1 MKMCRSIWNCS
12 FRNRKELLTLLS
24 EPGLFSDGWAPVGDG
39 DPAPDARA
47 AAAWRFV
54 SSRSFRAR
62 SFKSFLLVAE
72 SLEESRDLDADFF
85 VSDVCDGV
93 GDCAD
98 GGASTGKEGSSGL
111 LKTSK
116 EGTSASRWTILDSS
130 ESILSPGLVRLLEL
144 VDVEAAGWESSSSS
158 EANGSVINW
167 LGRRFWV

>member
-1 MKMCRSIWNCS
+1 M
-12 FRNRKELLTLLS
+12 
-24 EPGLFSDGWAPVGDG
+24 
-39 DPAPDARA
+39 
-47 AAAWRFV
+47 
-54 SSRSFRAR
+54 
-62 SFKSFLLVAE
+62 AE

-144 VDVEAAGWESSSSS
+144 VDVEAAG
-158 EANGSVINW
+158 
-167 LGRRFWV
+167 